1 MKSSGNVLYIHN
13 CFCKSEKNCFYKSC
27 ISAALKKF
35 GLAFEELNKG
45 VMNQTAG
52 TYKDLKELSFVIFL
66 VLRTSLVKY
75 YYKLTYKKNE
85 NTASSFRFVSISHVY
100 KVYIIDTWA
109 SKTHHTHS
117 QQPHFDLMHAFYC
130 LLFCLNSQGDMQA

>member
-1 MKSSGNVLYIHN
+1 MTLLREWRHKSHDSGAMNMKSSGNVLYIHN
-13 CFCKSEKNCFYKSC
+13 CFWKSEKNCFYKSC

-66 VLRTSLVKY
+66 VLRISLVKY

-117 QQPHFDLMHAFYC
+117 Q
-130 LLFCLNSQGDMQA
+130 